1 MAIKYNTPKS
11 VLPADWSYEKDSHYY
26 EYWVD
31 FKEKALQGQW
41 AKVLNGKFNARFGE
55 FTKDWTVD
63 DYRNWAE
70 SSGLTE
76 SIKKGL
82 PSDYSL
88 WTNLLASDDIGGI
101 QRVIGALV
109 MDKNGHFTD
118 AKYETSAS
126 DIASVVDGMRSYNA
140 QNELVS
146 NLKEKG
152 GTDEQI
158 QAILD
163 SRDGTTE
170 GYTALS
176 DDIADL
182 SGDAWNSYIADN
194 FAKNNVLP
202 DNTWG
207 SGDTAYTIDNATLA
221 GANPVTPTDQAQE
234 TLDESTFGDPTN
246 PDGLTPV
253 KDANGNVVDGEFT
266 DANGKTFFL
275 TDNGEYRDADGN
287 PYISP
292 GQSTV
297 ATEIQDDQESANA
310 AEDVVDTA
318 VQQSAEGAQGASDIN
333 IAYTG
338 GAVNEG
344 VANALGW
351 NRNVLD
357 DGTVQYT
364 DPQTNSVYT
373 LGDEGAL
380 TNTTSGEE
388 AYTEGMLNFE
398 ENDFAGAF
406 QDTVNEYLFGSSI
419 NRSNFADYGF
429 TFDETTGKYTGPNG
443 QTYGVDTS
451 GTLVDVSGN
460 VLRNQGFLEY
470 QQDLEAAGE
479 QYTTDMTALRK
490 EYANAYSDYESELR
504 PRMGQ
509 LDSNIGALNQVAQ
522 NANDTNYY
530 NRLKNLYFAEA
541 QDQIDRSARGSQETL
556 NATYANAGLD
566 PSSPAYTAAI
576 MDLEKKRADAT
587 RSANRQAMLDS
598 YTMGSN
604 MLGNR
609 QNALNSAQAGITT
622 GMNALGNLYG
632 VKISGLDVD
641 KDMISTIYSGKQ
653 NQAAVGISGL
663 NTLAQQQQSGINA
676 ERDQFNTNLN
686 LRTGLNA
693 GTIDAANAAATT
705 AGNADANATNDYWT
719 GMGWLQTLIDNKFDW
734 GATGAALQTQFPDFD
749 FSTLDPKLL
758 EQLQITP

>member
-1 MAIKYNTPKS
+1 MAIKYNGNKA
-11 VLPADWSYEKDSHYY
+11 VLSGMREDVVAPNDFWQDFTKFLTQADYYNTAFKGNYDSYFGGLTADWDVQDYQN
-26 EYWVD
+26 
-31 FKEKALQGQW
+31 F
-41 AKVLNGKFNARFGE
+41 FNANGI
-55 FTKDWTVD
+55 TDAVQGNSNVD
-63 DYRNWAE
+63 ISKITDLNKLKAIMGSMVIDQKGHFSNNKYKLP
-70 SSGLTE
+70 GTE
-76 SIKKGL
+76 IDKLKEGIKAYNAHNQL
-82 PSDYSL
+82 V
-88 WTNLLASDDIGGI
+88 TNL
-101 QRVIGALV
+101 R
-109 MDKNGHFTD
+109 N
-118 AKYETSAS
+118 
-126 DIASVVDGMRSYNA
+126 
-140 QNELVS
+140 
-146 NLKEKG
+146 KG

-163 SRDGTTE
+163 SRDGSADSYTT
-170 GYTALS
+170 LL

-182 SGDAWNSYIADN
+182 SGNAWTSYIADN

-207 SGDTAYTIDNATLA
+207 SGTTAYTIDESTLA
-221 GANPVTPTDQAQE
+221 GANPVTPTEQA
-234 TLDESTFGDPTN
+234 DDAVNNATFGDPTN

-266 DANGKTFFL
+266 DANGKTFYL

-297 ATEIQDDQESANA
+297 VTEIQDDQESANA

-318 VQQSAEGAQGASDIN
+318 VQQSAQGAQGASDIN

-364 DPQTNSVYT
+364 DPRTNSVYT
-373 LGDEGAL
+373 LGNEGVL

-429 TFDETTGKYTGPNG
+429 TFDETTGEYTGPNG

-451 GTLVDVSGN
+451 GTLVDVNGN
-460 VLRNQGFLEY
+460 VLRNQGFLGY

-479 QYTTDMTALRK
+479 QYTTDMTALRQ

-509 LDSNIGALNQVAQ
+509 LDSNISALNQVAQ
-522 NANDTNYY
+522 DANDTNYY
-530 NRLKNLYFAEA
+530 NRLKSLYFAEA

-576 MDLEKKRADAT
+576 MDLEQKRADAT

-632 VKISGLDVD
+632 VRISGLDVD

-676 ERDQFNTNLN
+676 KRDQFNTNLN

-705 AGNADANATNDYWT
+705 GLNADANATNDYWT
-719 GMGWLQTLIDNKFDW
+719 GMGWLQTLIDKDFDW
-734 GATGAALQTQFPDFD
+734 KATGAALQTQFPDFD
-749 FSTLDPKLL
+749 FSTLDPKLQQ
-758 EQLQITP
+758 QLGINP

>member
-1 MAIKYNTPKS
+1 MAIKYNGNKA
-11 VLPADWSYEKDSHYY
+11 VLSGMREDVVAPNDFWQDFTKFLTQADYYNTAFKGNYDSYFGGLTADWDVQDYQN
-26 EYWVD
+26 
-31 FKEKALQGQW
+31 F
-41 AKVLNGKFNARFGE
+41 FNANGI
-55 FTKDWTVD
+55 TDAVQGNSNVD
-63 DYRNWAE
+63 ISEITDLNKLKAIMGSMVIDQLGHFSNNKY
-70 SSGLTE
+70 
-76 SIKKGL
+76 KL
-82 PSDYSL
+82 PSTEIDKL
-88 WTNLLASDDIGGI
+88 KEGI
-101 QRVIGALV
+101 KA
-109 MDKNGHFTD
+109 
-118 AKYETSAS
+118 
-126 DIASVVDGMRSYNA
+126 YNA
-140 QNELVS
+140 HNQLVS

-163 SRDGTTE
+163 SRDGSAD
-170 GYTALS
+170 GYTTLY

-194 FAKNNVLP
+194 FAKNNILP

-221 GANPVTPTDQAQE
+221 GANPVTPTEQAEQAVNNA
-234 TLDESTFGDPTN
+234 TFGDPTN

-253 KDANGNVVDGEFT
+253 RDANGNVVDGEFT
-266 DANGKTFFL
+266 DANGKTFYL

-297 ATEIQDDQESANA
+297 VTEIQDDQESANA
-310 AEDVVDTA
+310 AEDVVDAA
-318 VQQSAEGAQGASDIN
+318 VQQSAQGAQGASDIN

-364 DPQTNSVYT
+364 DPRTNSVYT
-373 LGDEGAL
+373 LGDDGAL
-380 TNTTSGEE
+380 TNATSGEE
-388 AYTEGMLNFE
+388 AHTEGMLNFE

-429 TFDETTGKYTGPNG
+429 TFDETTGDYTGPNG
-443 QTYGVDTS
+443 QTYGVDAS
-451 GTLVDVSGN
+451 GTLVDVNGN
-460 VLRNQGFLEY
+460 VLRNQGFLGY

-479 QYTTDMTALRK
+479 QYTTDMTALRE

-509 LDSNIGALNQVAQ
+509 LDSNIEALNQVAQ
-522 NANDTNYY
+522 DANDTNYY

-556 NATYANAGLD
+556 NTTYANAGLD

-576 MDLEKKRADAT
+576 MDLEQKRADAT

-632 VKISGLDVD
+632 VRISGLDVD
-641 KDMISTIYSGKQ
+641 RDMISTIYSGQQ

-663 NTLAQQQQSGINA
+663 NTLAQQKQSGINA
-676 ERDQFNTNLN
+676 ERDQFNTNLE

-693 GTIDAANAAATT
+693 GTIDAASTTANT

-719 GMGWLQTLIDNKFDW
+719 GMGWLQTLIDNEFDW

-749 FSTLDPKLL
+749 FSTLDPRLL
-758 EQLQITP
+758 QQLQITP

>member
-1 MAIKYNTPKS
+1 MADASVYANYKGSKGIKSGGVWQDGAFTNEDWRPTWRRFNGLVRQAKPMYSNYFSNDEATAMKQMKAFIKANLTGLKRGPDNNYVDNIKNIDELYAILGQASHDLYN
-11 VLPADWSYEKDSHYY
+11 LSYKTQDGYDEPHSAFTEPLKRALGEFSNFLDLTNQLEAKGLNTKQINQFLSSNKVQGKDSSTLAELANNIDGFSTSEIANYGVQNDPDDPESY
-26 EYWVD
+26 QMTDADVAEGQA
-31 FKEKALQGQW
+31 KTPLEQAEKAL
-41 AKVLNGKFNARFGE
+41 
-55 FTKDWTVD
+55 
-63 DYRNWAE
+63 
-70 SSGLTE
+70 
-76 SIKKGL
+76 
-82 PSDYSL
+82 
-88 WTNLLASDDIGGI
+88 
-101 QRVIGALV
+101 
-109 MDKNGHFTD
+109 
-118 AKYETSAS
+118 
-126 DIASVVDGMRSYNA
+126 
-140 QNELVS
+140 
-146 NLKEKG
+146 
-152 GTDEQI
+152 
-158 QAILD
+158 
-163 SRDGTTE
+163 
-170 GYTALS
+170 
-176 DDIADL
+176 
-182 SGDAWNSYIADN
+182 
-194 FAKNNVLP
+194 
-202 DNTWG
+202 NTG
-207 SGDTAYTIDNATLA
+207 
-221 GANPVTPTDQAQE
+221 
-234 TLDESTFGDPTN
+234 TFGDPTN

-266 DANGKTFFL
+266 DANGKTFYL

-297 ATEIQDDQESANA
+297 VTEIQDDQESANA

-318 VQQSAEGAQGASDIN
+318 VQQSAQGAQGASDIN

-364 DPQTNSVYT
+364 DPRTNSVYT
-373 LGDEGAL
+373 LGNEGVL

-429 TFDETTGKYTGPNG
+429 TFDETTGEYTGPNG

-451 GTLVDVSGN
+451 GTLVDVNGN
-460 VLRNQGFLEY
+460 VLRNQGFLGY

-479 QYTTDMTALRK
+479 QYTTDMTALRQ

-509 LDSNIGALNQVAQ
+509 LDSNISALNQVAQ
-522 NANDTNYY
+522 DANDTNYY
-530 NRLKNLYFAEA
+530 NRLKSLYFAEA

-576 MDLEKKRADAT
+576 MDLEQKRADAT

-632 VKISGLDVD
+632 VRISGLDVD

-705 AGNADANATNDYWT
+705 GLNADANATNDYWT
-719 GMGWLQTLIDNKFDW
+719 GMGWLQTLIDKDFDW
-734 GATGAALQTQFPDFD
+734 KATGAALQTQFPDFD
-749 FSTLDPKLL
+749 FSTLDPKLQQ
-758 EQLQITP
+758 QLGINP